1 MEAITKAGLFVLSL
15 RLFRIV
21 RGYAWWRLNSIA
33 YSIEAVISLRGRHS
47 NHGVVRKYVS
57 CFRHLIPDL
66 SFTTFHQSPGLQLGL
81 KLVNSQRDSFAI
93 PYLGLFLGKT
103 RHARQSHNQE
113 A

>member
-1 MEAITKAGLFVLSL
+1 MEVKTKAGLFVLSL
-15 RLFRIV
+15 RLFRID

-33 YSIEAVISLRGRHS
+33 CSMEAVTSLRGRHS
-47 NHGVVRKYVS
+47 NHGGVIKYVS

-81 KLVNSQRDSFAI
+81 KFFNSQRDSFAV
-93 PYLGLFLGKT
+93 PCLGLFLGKA